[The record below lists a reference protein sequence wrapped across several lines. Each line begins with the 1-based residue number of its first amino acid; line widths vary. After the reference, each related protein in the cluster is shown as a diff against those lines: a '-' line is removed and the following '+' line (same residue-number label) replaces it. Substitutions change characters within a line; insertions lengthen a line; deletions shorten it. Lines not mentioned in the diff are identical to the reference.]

1 MNISF
6 MHSVF
11 LKLTSVVKGIYPRQM
26 RRAFDTQE
34 NEERVHSADHYVS
47 NL

>member
-6 MHSVF
+6 MHNVF

-26 RRAFDTQE
+26 RRAF
-34 NEERVHSADHYVS
+34 ERMHSADHYVS